1 MAEEEEGTEKDNKRK
16 KEESI
21 EEVSESEVEEM
32 NQTEIKDYNNKE
44 EVFPGHWWEPRV
56 TEEDITRIL
65 KHTPVPY
72 VEAINM
78 DNRHQRW
85 GYRYLYEMYEP
96 MMWFW
101 KTAEWDLEEQKI
113 RKKTK
118 KGEKGKKIE
127 EVENV
132 DESGNWTPWIII
144 LLDFFYTTGMP
155 IDRKND
161 MRIKAV
167 KRREECEEKGTKYK
181 KITEEMTPMREMN
194 MKELEFY
201 FIKASR
207 QMWKILQMEEI
218 NETHTKNSFVDLGLT
233 SNQEGN
239 KKLGISEM
247 QGRLKVRAPE
257 QVNLMMHKLAIKQME
272 MEEGEFALK
281 SPMETWPEIGA
292 VLWKER
298 REMTF
303 KPRLRNKNETRNTRI
318 NISRTQ

>member
-1 MAEEEEGTEKDNKRK
+1 M
-16 KEESI
+16 
-21 EEVSESEVEEM
+21 SESEVEEM

-44 EVFPGHWWEPRV
+44 EVFPGHLWEPRV
-56 TEEDITRIL
+56 KEEDITRIL

-101 KTAEWDLEEQKI
+101 RTAEWDLEEQKI

-132 DESGNWTPWIII
+132 AESGNWTPWIII

-167 KRREECEEKGTKYK
+167 KRREECEENLTKYK
-181 KITEEMTPMREMN
+181 KMTEEMTPMREMN

-207 QMWKILQMEEI
+207 QMWKILQMEEN
-218 NETHTKNSFVDLGLT
+218 NETHTKKQLRRLGSNIKSRRKQKIGNIRDARQTKSKGPGT
-233 SNQEGN
+233 SESYDAQISHQSNGN
-239 KKLGISEM
+239 GRRRIRPKKSNGNMARNRS
-247 QGRLKVRAPE
+247 GS
-257 QVNLMMHKLAIKQME
+257 ME
-272 MEEGEFALK
+272 RKKRNDIQTKIEEK
-281 SPMETWPEIGA
+281 H
-292 VLWKER
+292 
-298 REMTF
+298 
-303 KPRLRNKNETRNTRI
+303 
-318 NISRTQ
+318 